1 MSYNVT
7 CSTEIL
13 TLVSAP
19 FLFISVGI
27 LSELGYGV
35 SCVHFTAPL
44 GRKGALFLLGGHM
57 YTSGSTFIKRFKPLS
72 ATILL

>member
-35 SCVHFTAPL
+35 SCVHFTAPWGDICTHL
-44 GRKGALFLLGGHM
+44 AAHSSKDLNLCL
-57 YTSGSTFIKRFKPLS
+57 PLYYYE
-72 ATILL
+72 TVR